1 MGDLALLWARD
12 PSEVNHQSEPI
23 TQFIGTRR
31 FGYAVVTSLANR
43 YRGRKWSIARPAS
56 EV

>member
-23 TQFIGTRR
+23 AQFLGTRLLA
-31 FGYAVVTSLANR
+31 YAVVTSLASR
-43 YRGRKWSIARPAS
+43 YRGRKM
-56 EV
+56 E